1 MQAPFEA
8 VSGVLEKV
16 LGGGGVLFPV
26 VYWQGF
32 KIEGPAIKSDL
43 ALRWVQGC
51 PQRRSEHIL

>member
-1 MQAPFEA
+1 MQATFGA
-8 VSGVLEKV
+8 VLGFLEKA
-16 LGGGGVLFPV
+16 LGGGGVLFLV